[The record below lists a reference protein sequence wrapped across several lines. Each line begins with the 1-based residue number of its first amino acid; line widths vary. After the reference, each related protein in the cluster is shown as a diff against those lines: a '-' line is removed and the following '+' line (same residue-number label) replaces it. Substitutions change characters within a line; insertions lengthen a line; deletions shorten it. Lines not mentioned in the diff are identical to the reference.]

1 MSLLRLGTKAT
12 LPDSPDGLR
21 RSANLYFCISALA
34 CLGSVL
40 LYSVVLP
47 RLGSVRRRREEA
59 LAAALHSYGPLPE
72 AAAAAGGEAMQPAGQ
87 AGLQAR
93 QPATADASHEQQGGR
108 DLELSGEDGSSACQ
122 WNGQQQQHAQQAE
135 NAPLLD
141 GQRSTQSSGAGS
153 SLTLL
158 RHMWRLALANGLVF
172 V

>member
-47 RLGSVRRRREEA
+47 RLGSVRRRREAA
-59 LAAALHSYGPLPE
+59 LAAALHNYGPLPE
-72 AAAAAGGEAMQPAGQ
+72 AAAAAGGEAMQPTGQ
-87 AGLQAR
+87 AGLKAR
-93 QPATADASHEQQGGR
+93 QPATADASHEQQGGV

-122 WNGQQQQHAQQAE
+122 WNGLQQEEQQAE
-135 NAPLLD
+135 HAPLLD
-141 GQRSTQSSGAGS
+141 EQRGTQSCGAGS